1 MNTLQIIIL
10 AAIQG
15 LAELLPVSSSAHVI
29 LAQKIMGIDPS
40 SPAMTF
46 FLVMLHTGTMFA
58 VLLFFWSRWKTLL
71 MNIRTSKQFLI
82 SIVIATA
89 VTGVIGLGL
98 KIFIEKIILEKMLG
112 HTSGEVENLF
122 KVMPLVAGALFFVG
136 LYIIYAG
143 LKKNPKTIK
152 EISNKSAVIIGA
164 TQGLALPFRG
174 FSRSGS
180 TISTSLL
187 LGINRELAEEFSFA
201 LAVVL
206 TPPVIVLELRRLM
219 KAQAATGVH
228 LDFVAM
234 LKPGM
239 IGMVFS
245 FIFGLLALKW
255 LASWLESGKWH
266 YFGYYC
272 VVLSIIAFA
281 TSF

>member
-136 LYIIYAG
+136 LFIIYAG

-152 EISNKSAVIIGA
+152 EISNKDSMIIGA
-164 TQGLALPFRG
+164 IQGLALPFRG

-180 TISTSLL
+180 TISGSLL

-219 KAQAATGVH
+219 KAQIATGVH
-228 LDFVAM
+228 LDYMAM